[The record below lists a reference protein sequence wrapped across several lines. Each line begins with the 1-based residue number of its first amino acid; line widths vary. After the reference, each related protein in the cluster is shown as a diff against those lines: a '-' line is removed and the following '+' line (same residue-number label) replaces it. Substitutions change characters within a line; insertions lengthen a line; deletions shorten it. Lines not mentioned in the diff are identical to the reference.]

1 MARSTREEKKTTE
14 EQSTKNQIVW
24 LLMQMGVVVNDII
37 NIKQQITILGEKRS
51 CQHEAIARNSD
62 ACRTPPHQTNTGRA
76 PRTRTPKTPPTH
88 PTIPPRTTTP
98 REPLMPLSSNTL
110 SNQMSCQ
117 HEAIA
122 RNSDACRTPP
132 HQTNTG
138 RAPRTRTPK
147 TPPTPPTIPLR
158 TTTPLEP
165 IMPLSPL
172 SPRPTPAAVSLLPSL
187 SPLSP
192 LYSIPLTE
200 LIDLLGPDF
209 DIDLEIER
217 NRYQKKP

>member
-76 PRTRTPKTPPTH
+76 PRTRTPKTPPT
-88 PTIPPRTTTP
+88 
-98 REPLMPLSSNTL
+98 
-110 SNQMSCQ
+110 
-117 HEAIA
+117 
-122 RNSDACRTPP
+122 
-132 HQTNTG
+132 
-138 RAPRTRTPK
+138 
-147 TPPTPPTIPLR
+147 PPTPPTIPLR
-158 TTTPLEP
+158 TTTPLKP
-165 IMPLSPL
+165 LMPLSPL

-209 DIDLEIER
+209 DIDLEIEH
-217 NRYQKKP
+217 NRYTKK

>member
-1 MARSTREEKKTTE
+1 MARSTRKETKTTK
-14 EQSTKNQIVW
+14 EQSVTEQTVW
-24 LLMQMGVVVNDII
+24 LLMNMSIVLNDII
-37 NIKQQITILGEKRS
+37 NIKQQI
-51 CQHEAIARNSD
+51 
-62 ACRTPPHQTNTGRA
+62 NT
-76 PRTRTPKTPPTH
+76 
-88 PTIPPRTTTP
+88 
-98 REPLMPLSSNTL
+98 MSNK
-110 SNQMSCQ
+110 MSCQ

-147 TPPTPPTIPLR
+147 TPPTPLATPPR

-165 IMPLSPL
+165 LMSLSPL
-172 SPRPTPAAVSLLPSL
+172 MSPSPL

-192 LYSIPLTE
+192 LYSMPLSE

>member
-14 EQSTKNQIVW
+14 EQSVKKHIVW
-24 LLMQMGVVVNDII
+24 LLMNMGLVVNDII
-37 NIKQQITILGEKRS
+37 NIKRQINTLSEKTS
-51 CQHEAIARNSD
+51 CQHEAIARKND
-62 ACRTPPHQTNTGRA
+62 ACRTPPRQTNTGRA
-76 PRTRTPKTPPTH
+76 PRTRTP
-88 PTIPPRTTTP
+88 R
-98 REPLMPLSSNTL
+98 
-110 SNQMSCQ
+110 
-117 HEAIA
+117 
-122 RNSDACRTPP
+122 
-132 HQTNTG
+132 
-138 RAPRTRTPK
+138 
-147 TPPTPPTIPLR
+147 TPPTPPTLPPR

-165 IMPLSPL
+165 LMPLSPL
-172 SPRPTPAAVSLLPSL
+172 SPRPTPAGVSLLPSL

>member
-14 EQSTKNQIVW
+14 EQSVKKHIVW
-24 LLMQMGVVVNDII
+24 LLMNMGLVVNDII
-37 NIKQQITILGEKRS
+37 NIKRQINTLSEKTL
-51 CQHEAIARNSD
+51 CQHEAIARKND
-62 ACRTPPHQTNTGRA
+62 ACRTPPRQTNTGRA
-76 PRTRTPKTPPTH
+76 PRTRTPKTPRTP

-98 REPLMPLSSNTL
+98 LEPL
-110 SNQMSCQ
+110 
-117 HEAIA
+117 
-122 RNSDACRTPP
+122 
-132 HQTNTG
+132 
-138 RAPRTRTPK
+138 
-147 TPPTPPTIPLR
+147 
-158 TTTPLEP
+158 
-165 IMPLSPL
+165 MPLSPL

-217 NRYQKKP
+217 KRYQKS

>member
-1 MARSTREEKKTTE
+1 MVRSTRKETKTTK
-14 EQSTKNQIVW
+14 EQSVTEQTVW
-24 LLMQMGVVVNDII
+24 LLMQMGLVVNDII
-37 NIKQQITILGEKRS
+37 NIKQQI
-51 CQHEAIARNSD
+51 
-62 ACRTPPHQTNTGRA
+62 
-76 PRTRTPKTPPTH
+76 
-88 PTIPPRTTTP
+88 
-98 REPLMPLSSNTL
+98 NTL
-110 SNQMSCQ
+110 SNKMSCQ

-132 HQTNTG
+132 HQTNTS

-165 IMPLSPL
+165 LMPLSPL
-172 SPRPTPAAVSLLPSL
+172 SPRPTPAGVSLLPSL

-192 LYSIPLTE
+192 LYSIPVTE

-217 NRYQKKP
+217 NRYQQKP